1 MLSMLPLDLGGSDL
15 LGRVRVVW
23 WKNMKKLANEV
34 LELQLYWNRKQNLTP
49 ISTWFNEAA
58 TIPCL
63 GVVPPKHVLASPNAT
78 GRFLPHQRGLW
89 SSSKKY
95 LLTQMRSYY
104 CELLQISSSRMPN
117 RTRTQGQCSP
127 GIWSLMDIKAS
138 GVNMIV
144 KPQTAQ
150 LIRICTTE
158 KWKTT
163 RHWLEFPFCD
173 CASAMSFH
181 ARF

>member
-1 MLSMLPLDLGGSDL
+1 MKTHEKTSQWGPGAAALLQSKTKFDSDSS
-15 LGRVRVVW
+15 
-23 WKNMKKLANEV
+23 
-34 LELQLYWNRKQNLTP
+34 P
-49 ISTWFNEAA
+49 IQHISSWFNEAA

-63 GVVPPKHVLASPNAT
+63 GIVPPKHVLASPNAT

-104 CELLQISSSRMPN
+104 CELLQISSNRMLN

-173 CASAMSFH
+173 CASSMSFH
-181 ARF
+181 ARFYVRMCL